1 MEEGALVW
9 RRAPWCGGGRPGV
22 EKGFLVWMR
31 MPRCHWQGEV
41 ACQVRR
47 RAPLRRE
54 SSESTSDISRKRTRL
69 APYAKTP
76 GGATAPGRPSLYPPL
91 QRPKIFRKI
100 ETPSGDKLLQ
110 VIWIVS

>member
-22 EKGFLVWMR
+22 EKGALVWMR

-54 SSESTSDISRKRTRL
+54 SSESTSDISRKGHVWR
-69 APYAKTP
+69 
-76 GGATAPGRPSLYPPL
+76 
-91 QRPKIFRKI
+91 
-100 ETPSGDKLLQ
+100 
-110 VIWIVS
+110 